1 MITVCESLHPP
12 APISDIALTPRVHSV
27 LAFSPVTISEVA
39 GGEPKRILLLK
50 DVVPHLNCTSYA
62 EMGRSLLGVVQVTLK
77 AVVPVC
83 SILIWVSKT
92 LLTLEGAATLREV
105 DVYE

>member
-1 MITVCESLHPP
+1 MHL
-12 APISDIALTPRVHSV
+12 V
-27 LAFSPVTISEVA
+27 LVFSPVRIVEVA
-39 GGEPKRILLLK
+39 GGEPKRVLLLQ
-50 DVVPHLNCTSYA
+50 DVVTHLNCTSYS

-77 AVVPVC
+77 AVVPVS

>member
-12 APISDIALTPRVHSV
+12 APISDIALTLRVHSV
-27 LAFSPVTISEVA
+27 LMFSPVRIVEVA
-39 GGEPKRILLLK
+39 GGEPKRILLFQ
-50 DVVPHLNCTSYA
+50 DVVPHLNCTSYS

-77 AVVPVC
+77 AVVPV
-83 SILIWVSKT
+83 SSVSIWVSKT